1 MIRESISELEVH
13 TVVPL
18 FLISSVSSHLQLL
31 QFNTEEIQRWFSCTR
46 AGQAD
51 TEIMDS
57 QSFYGWKKPPSP
69 SPEWT
74 PPGPLNHTM
83 KGMLMCSARAAQEL
97 DSITVGPSSSD
108 YSVIL

>member
-1 MIRESISELEVH
+1 MIRENISELEVH

-18 FLISSVSSHLQLL
+18 FLISFVSSHLQLL

-57 QSFYGWKKPPSP
+57 
-69 SPEWT
+69 
-74 PPGPLNHTM
+74 
-83 KGMLMCSARAAQEL
+83 
-97 DSITVGPSSSD
+97 
-108 YSVIL
+108 